1 MSNNTEW
8 HLANVWES
16 VADAM
21 PDEVAVTQG
30 ERSVSWR
37 DYDDRAA
44 RLAQVFVDGGL
55 EPSAKVA
62 IYSYNSIEYL
72 EAQYAAFKARMVPI
86 NVNYRYLEDE
96 LAHVFN
102 NSDSEAIVFQAGFAP
117 RIAAIRDK
125 LECTKLF
132 VEIDDGS
139 GEHLDGALRYE
150 EALAAVQPMERIAR
164 SGDDIY
170 MLYTGG
176 TTGLP
181 KGVMYDHRTFTT
193 ALIGKAMMLRQLP
206 FPETPDGLGPVIQGL
221 AAAGFRPKSL
231 PACPLMHGTG
241 MWVGVTI
248 PHSLGGHIVLEGNN
262 SFDADRLL
270 KLIQDSQAREI
281 VIVGDVFAKPMAKA
295 LLAARDRGEPYDLS
309 NLAMINSSGV
319 MFSAEAKQGLLEF
332 ADVTIFDSMGST
344 EGSMGT
350 SVSNRETIGGSQT
363 GKFQLSPTTKIF
375 TEDGREVAPGSGEV
389 GLICNGGMVPIGYY
403 KDEKKSAETFK
414 VINGVRYSV
423 PGDFAMLEADGTITL
438 LGRGSGCINS
448 GGEKIFPE
456 EVEEA
461 IKSHE
466 RVVDCLVVGV
476 PDERFGE
483 CVTAVFATDGG
494 KDIADAEMKAHV
506 RSKLADYKAPR
517 LYVKVDHVPR
527 ADNGKAD
534 YKTAKSLALGQLGI
548 G

>member
-1 MSNNTEW
+1 MIENREW
-8 HLANVWES
+8 QLANVWES
-16 VADAM
+16 VADTMA
-21 PDEVAVTQG
+21 DEPAVTLG
-30 ERSVSWR
+30 HVTLSWAEYENRS
-37 DYDDRAA
+37 A
-44 RLAQVFVDGGL
+44 RLAQIYVDAGL
-55 EPSAKVA
+55 RPDSKVA

-72 EAQYAAFKARMVPI
+72 EAQFAAFKGRMLPI

-102 NSDSEAIVFQAGFAP
+102 NSDSEAIVFQAAFAP
-117 RIAAIRDK
+117 RIASIREK
-125 LECTKLF
+125 LGQVKLY

-150 EALAAVQPMERIAR
+150 DAIQSVEPMPRITR

-181 KGVMYDHRTFTT
+181 KGVMYDHRTFST
-193 ALIGKAMMLRQLP
+193 ALLGKAMMLRGMVLP
-206 FPETPDGLGPVIQGL
+206 ESPEQLGPMIQSL
-221 AAAGFRPKSL
+221 ADSGNRPKSL
-231 PACPLMHGTG
+231 PSCPLMHGTG
-241 MWVGVTI
+241 MWVGVVI
-248 PHSLGGHIVLEGNN
+248 PHSLGGHIVLEDNR
-262 SFDADRLL
+262 SFDPDGLL
-270 KLIQDSQAREI
+270 TLIQDSKAKEI
-281 VIVGDVFAKPMAKA
+281 VIVGDVFAKPMIKA
-295 LLAARDRGEPYDLS
+295 LKAAKDRDEAYDLS
-309 NLAMINSSGV
+309 SLTMINSSGV
-319 MFSAEAKQGLLEF
+319 MFSAEAKGALLEF

-350 SVSNRETIGGSQT
+350 SITNRESADVGQT

-375 TEDGREVAPGSGEV
+375 TEDGEEVQPGSGEI

-403 KDEKKSAETFK
+403 KDEVKSADTFRL
-414 VINGVRYSV
+414 INGVRYSV
-423 PGDFAMLEADGTITL
+423 AGDYATLEADGTITL

-461 IKSHE
+461 VKSHPL
-466 RVVDCLVVGV
+466 VVDCLVVGV

-483 CVTAVFATDGG
+483 CVTAVLSATNE
-494 KDIADAEMKAHV
+494 ISAETLKAHV
-506 RSKLADYKAPR
+506 RSKLADYKAPKHF
-517 LYVKVDHVPR
+517 LLTASVPR

-534 YKTAKSLALGQLGI
+534 YKSTKKFALEQLGL
-548 G
+548 